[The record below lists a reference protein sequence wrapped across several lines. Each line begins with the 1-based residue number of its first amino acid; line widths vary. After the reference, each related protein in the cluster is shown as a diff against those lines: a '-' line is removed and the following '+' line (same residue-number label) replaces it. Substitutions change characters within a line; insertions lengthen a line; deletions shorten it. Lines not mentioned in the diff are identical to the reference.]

1 MERVQRCTRT
11 MVATVAGTHLSGVPP
26 PLSQRHG
33 FTTACQAVALPTLSS
48 AARGPPPRLTAA
60 TTLMSPRQPTGS
72 LLFAPTEAPAPRR
85 LASFSHHKAIC
96 LDLAD
101 PHAYPHIPEPSDAH
115 PFEPHTLYGK
125 YVVPPATGKIQL
137 RHLVAEFR
145 SFEAAKCGCG
155 VSDVA
160 WFYQA
165 PHVTISGANAW
176 GQSSSKNNEMLSL
189 STTFSSGPCMA
200 SFTLLYL
207 NYCIENSLVMRALE
221 EFEDVTPG
229 AAHLI
234 ELRFSDHVLCSLP
247 LESHM

>member
-1 MERVQRCTRT
+1 MLLPYP
-11 MVATVAGTHLSGVPP
+11 GTHVCGVPH
-26 PLSQRHG
+26 PLSHPHSYKS
-33 FTTACQAVALPTLSS
+33 ACQAVVPAVQSS
-48 AARGPPPRLTAA
+48 AARGPPPCPDA
-60 TTLMSPRQPTGS
+60 TTALMASRQPTGS